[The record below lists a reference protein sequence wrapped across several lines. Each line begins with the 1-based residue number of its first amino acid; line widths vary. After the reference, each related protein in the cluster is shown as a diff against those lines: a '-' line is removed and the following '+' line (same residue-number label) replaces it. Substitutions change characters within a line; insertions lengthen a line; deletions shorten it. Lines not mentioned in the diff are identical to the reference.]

1 MPVIASLGVFIGF
14 CIVGMAWLKITSDR
28 KRVAKQF
35 IPLYEDL
42 QK

>member
-1 MPVIASLGVFIGF
+1 MPVAASLGVFIGF
-14 CIVGMAWLKITSDR
+14 CIVGMAWLKITMN
-28 KRVAKQF
+28 KEAAKKQF